1 MQAIEGRSTTP
12 RFADPSPDRPRFQI
26 RVPQCSF
33 VVKNASRPHR
43 CRGIPGRKSSQCI
56 RQSAGSHMP
65 SRCDSAKAL
74 WLVTSDWHP
83 RLLHGVALRLKG
95 RGAERYDRIAKQCHA
110 KASDASPRNP
120 SAGNV
125 RVAKQRQ
132 VFPTAPKRQLS
143 LPTRAR
149 ARTPNPAPAILIR
162 GLKSPEQSV
171 TKKSHPNSRKPISD

>member
-1 MQAIEGRSTTP
+1 
-12 RFADPSPDRPRFQI
+12 
-26 RVPQCSF
+26 
-33 VVKNASRPHR
+33 VVENASRPRR
-43 CRGIPGRKSSQCI
+43 CRGIPGLKRSQLL
-56 RQSAGSHMP
+56 RPSAASHMP

-83 RLLHGVALRLKG
+83 RLLHAVALRLKLKG
-95 RGAERYDRIAKQCHA
+95 KGARRCDRIAKQCHA
-110 KASDASPRNP
+110 KALDTSPRNP

-132 VFPTAPKRQLS
+132 MFPTAPKRQLS
-143 LPTRAR
+143 LPTRTR

-171 TKKSHPNSRKPISD
+171 TNTAPQIT

>member
-1 MQAIEGRSTTP
+1 MVKST
-12 RFADPSPDRPRFQI
+12 SG
-26 RVPQCSF
+26 
-33 VVKNASRPHR
+33 PHR
-43 CRGIPGRKSSQCI
+43 YGGIPGRKPSQCI

-65 SRCDSAKAL
+65 SRCDSANPF

-83 RLLHGVALRLKG
+83 RLLHAVALRLKLKG
-95 RGAERYDRIAKQCHA
+95 KGARRCDRIAKQCHA
-110 KASDASPRNP
+110 KASDTSPRNP
-120 SAGNV
+120 SNGNV